1 MAASRRKAQITQEKT
16 PDYAAIGEM
25 LQDTRRSY
33 GMELEQVAL
42 ILHVKP
48 SLIAALEKGRLE
60 DIPGGLVYAKGHL
73 RSYAQYLGV
82 NLATMLSLLMTE
94 TEIKPVASVSSAYG
108 ERRRTRMAVVLSAVI
123 MLLLAL
129 LWLTITSNQPAQ
141 DVSLVK
147 PLPDTLNAYLD
158 AGDATGL
165 NSPCIRET
173 AAADWPPCYTAK
185 DERLLKHLQAPRYST
200 ILQVTP

>member
-16 PDYAAIGEM
+16 PDYTAIGEM
-25 LQDTRRSY
+25 LQDTRKSY
-33 GMELEQVAL
+33 DLSLEQVAM

-48 SLIAALEKGRLE
+48 SLITALEKGRLD

-82 NLATMLSLLMTE
+82 NLATMLNLLITE
-94 TEIKPVASVSSAYG
+94 TEVKPVASVSLAYG
-108 ERRRTRMAVVLSAVI
+108 EPRRTRIAVVLSAAI
-123 MLLLAL
+123 MLLLAM
-129 LWLTITSNQPAQ
+129 LWLTLSGNQPER

-158 AGDATGL
+158 AGDASGL
-165 NSPCIRET
+165 GSPCIRET
-173 AAADWPPCYTAK
+173 TAADWPPCYTGQ
-185 DERLLKHLQAPRYST
+185 DERRLKHLTAPRYTT
-200 ILQVTP
+200 ILQVMP